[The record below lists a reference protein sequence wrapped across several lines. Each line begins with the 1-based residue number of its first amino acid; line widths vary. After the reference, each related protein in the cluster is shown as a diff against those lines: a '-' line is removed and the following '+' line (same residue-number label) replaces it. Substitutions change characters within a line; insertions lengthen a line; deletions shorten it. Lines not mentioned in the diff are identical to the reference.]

1 MWTGISSRRISA
13 CPSRRRAPSANARKQ
28 TRCLETAASKCRC
41 RGGAG
46 RCDAG
51 WGARH
56 GRTGQSSPCPGTQTS
71 SSRSPDAACWVA
83 GGGGGRKGCE
93 MMERAKMAAR
103 RRLEVAGV
111 EGCGPS
117 AVGRGLAV
125 TGLLVRAANLPRHG
139 CAARRTEE
147 SHQESETSMVDFH
160 AGRLWKMI
168 PLPLAPLFTACGGG
182 NSWRGHFQRHGLMGC
197 NQRPSPRVPSSSAD
211 TFWNVETFLGASGIG
226 HVQRCANQVQPA
238 VHSHHVSAP
247 WFPAGIV
254 IVVSPGIRTTT
265 GESTSEM
272 PADSPDGKRPISFSH
287 HDRRVA
293 ALPPGV
299 YVSAGFG
306 RPGLAF
312 PACNIMSKAK
322 WHHYAVLGGVLGIEG
337 PGANGRGIAVDCR
350 KTGWGFHPFSFLGAA
365 LRVVGVCSLTYNK
378 CIFGL

>member
-13 CPSRRRAPSANARKQ
+13 CPSRRRAPSAKERKQ

-56 GRTGQSSPCPGTQTS
+56 GRTGQFSPCPGTQTS
-71 SSRSPDAACWVA
+71 SSWSSDAACWVA

-125 TGLLVRAANLPRHG
+125 TGLLVRAANRPRHG
-139 CAARRTEE
+139 CAARSTEE

-182 NSWRGHFQRHGLMGC
+182 NSWRGHFQRHGFDGMQSNFHLQDSRLHRPTHSGTSRPFSGQAALDMC
-197 NQRPSPRVPSSSAD
+197 NVAPTRSSPRSIAIMYLL
-211 TFWNVETFLGASGIG
+211 LGSRRASL
-226 HVQRCANQVQPA
+226 
-238 VHSHHVSAP
+238 S
-247 WFPAGIV
+247 
-254 IVVSPGIRTTT
+254 
-265 GESTSEM
+265 
-272 PADSPDGKRPISFSH
+272 
-287 HDRRVA
+287 
-293 ALPPGV
+293 
-299 YVSAGFG
+299 
-306 RPGLAF
+306 
-312 PACNIMSKAK
+312 
-322 WHHYAVLGGVLGIEG
+322 
-337 PGANGRGIAVDCR
+337 
-350 KTGWGFHPFSFLGAA
+350 
-365 LRVVGVCSLTYNK
+365 
-378 CIFGL
+378 

>member
-13 CPSRRRAPSANARKQ
+13 CPSRRRAPSAKERKQ

-71 SSRSPDAACWVA
+71 SPWSSDAACWVA

-93 MMERAKMAAR
+93 MMERAKMAAG
-103 RRLEVAGV
+103 RRLEGAGV

-117 AVGRGLAV
+117 AVGRGFAV

-160 AGRLWKMI
+160 AGRLWKVI

-182 NSWRGHFQRHGLMGC
+182 NSWRGHFQRHGFDGM
-197 NQRPSPRVPSSSAD
+197 Q
-211 TFWNVETFLGASGIG
+211 
-226 HVQRCANQVQPA
+226 
-238 VHSHHVSAP
+238 
-247 WFPAGIV
+247 
-254 IVVSPGIRTTT
+254 
-265 GESTSEM
+265 STSISKTPVFIGRHILERR
-272 PADSPDGKRPISFSH
+272 DLSRGKRH
-287 HDRRVA
+287 WTCATLRQ
-293 ALPPGV
+293 PG
-299 YVSAGFG
+299 
-306 RPGLAF
+306 
-312 PACNIMSKAK
+312 PAR
-322 WHHYAVLGGVLGIEG
+322 G
-337 PGANGRGIAVDCR
+337 P
-350 KTGWGFHPFSFLGAA
+350 
-365 LRVVGVCSLTYNK
+365 
-378 CIFGL
+378 